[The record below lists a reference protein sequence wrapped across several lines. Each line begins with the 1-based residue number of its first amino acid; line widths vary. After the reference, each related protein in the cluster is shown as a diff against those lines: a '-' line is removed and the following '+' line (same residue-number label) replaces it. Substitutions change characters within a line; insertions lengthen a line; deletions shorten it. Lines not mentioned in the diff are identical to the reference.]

1 MFLRRGCCFL
11 PSRMAPVA
19 VLLLSAGLAIFAG
32 AHAAAQ
38 DGGFEEAIEH
48 FEDDPSPLDLSPSAL
63 DPTRDLGLRQRPAEP
78 APAQGTTETAKPITH
93 FPAQAAVV
101 GGVFGVM
108 VVGLMAMLL
117 RRRR

>member
-1 MFLRRGCCFL
+1 
-11 PSRMAPVA
+11 MALVA
-19 VLLLSAGLAIFAG
+19 VLLLSAGLAVFAS

-38 DGGFEEAIEH
+38 EGRFEDEIER
-48 FEDDPSPLDLSPSAL
+48 FADDPSPLDLSPSAL
-63 DPTRDLGLRQRPAEP
+63 DPTRDLVSRQRPAEP
-78 APAQGTTETAKPITH
+78 TTAAATETAKPITH